1 MFVTATAV
9 DADVDLASVQLPD
22 AAVERPPHV
31 VGVEERES
39 KAGAWGSAVANADS
53 APLRVCL
60 LCGLCRGDG
69 RTREGVAQQVAE
81 HPRHDHVAA

>member
-31 VGVEERES
+31 VGVEEREP
-39 KAGAWGSAVANADS
+39 KASAWGSAVATA
-53 APLRVCL
+53 AATPL
-60 LCGLCRGDG
+60 
-69 RTREGVAQQVAE
+69 
-81 HPRHDHVAA
+81 